1 MTQYLDGK
9 VALVTGGGT
18 GIGRATALTLARQGA
33 QVAVAG
39 RSADALAETVELVA
53 AAGGRAIAVR
63 GDVAVEDDV
72 RRMVRDTVDAFGG
85 LDVAV
90 NNAGVLGSLTRLVD
104 TTVEDWDDV
113 LGINLRGMF
122 LCLKHEL
129 PELRARGG
137 GAIVNV
143 TSVNAIKA
151 EPEGGG
157 YCSSKAAGEMLT
169 RVAALEHAA
178 DGIRVNAVRPGFV
191 VTPMHEVALASIGGA
206 TPENVAMVEGLVP
219 QGRRAEPEEVAEAI
233 VWLVSPMASY
243 VTGEVLTVDGG
254 ISLP

>member
-18 GIGRATALTLARQGA
+18 GIGRATAVTLARQGA

-39 RSADALAETVELVA
+39 RSADALAETIELVA

-63 GDVAVEDDV
+63 GDVAIEDDV

-85 LDVAV
+85 LDLAV
-90 NNAGVLGSLTRLVD
+90 NNAGVLGSLARLVD
-104 TTVEDWDDV
+104 MTVEDWDDV

-191 VTPMHEVALASIGGA
+191 VTPMHDVALASMGGA
-206 TPENVAMVEGLVP
+206 TPENVTMVEGLVP
-219 QGRRAEPEEVAEAI
+219 QGRRAEPDEIAEAI
-233 VWLVSPMASY
+233 AWLLSGMASY

-254 ISLP
+254 TSLP

>member
-9 VALVTGGGT
+9 VALVTGAGT
-18 GIGRATALTLARQGA
+18 GIGRATALTLARHGA
-33 QVAVAG
+33 RVGVAG
-39 RSADALAETVELVA
+39 REAGTLAETVALVA
-53 AAGGRAIAVR
+53 AAGGSAIAFP

-72 RRMVRDTVDAFGG
+72 RRMVRGTVDAFGG

-90 NNAGVLGSLTRLVD
+90 NNAGVLGALSHLVD
-104 TTVEDWDDV
+104 MAVEDWDTV

-129 PELRARGG
+129 PELRLRGG

-151 EPEGGG
+151 GAGGGG

-191 VTPMHEVALASIGGA
+191 LTPMHDAALEAMGGA
-206 TPENVAMVEGLVP
+206 SPENVTTVEGLVP
-219 QGRRAEPEEVAEAI
+219 QGRRAEPEEIAEAI
-233 VWLVSPMASY
+233 VWLLSPWASY

-254 ISLP
+254 ISLN